1 LVNCTT
7 SSIVG
12 QFKLVIRGKL
22 KDGTTVF
29 AEKQFEVK

>member
-1 LVNCTT
+1 
-7 SSIVG
+7 VG

-22 KDGTTVF
+22 KNGTTVF